1 MATFKAVVRNPRK
14 DGLYQV
20 YIRILHNTKPGYI
33 NTDKYITKKSLGKND
48 EIEDAFVIKYCGGL
62 IVDYVDRLNKVD
74 CSRWSVKQV
83 KEYLL
88 NGDSDICFSD
98 YARQHIDRMIDNG
111 QVRNAK
117 NYKLALQHLERFAGT
132 TKVMFGAL
140 TSTEI
145 NKWIL
150 TLEGTRRAKEMYP
163 VCIRQIFRAAVNEYN
178 DYDNN
183 MIRIKTNPWQK
194 VKIPSAD
201 RAEKIAIS
209 AEDCRS
215 FFSAPLPC
223 SKLIDPL
230 SELGRDVAKMVL
242 CLAGMNTIDL
252 YGLQKTDYHDGIICY
267 KRAKTR
273 RARTDDAY
281 IEMRVEPFIIP
292 LLEKYIADEDDPY
305 LLNFHNRFSTADSFN
320 ANVNIG
326 IKQVCKSMG
335 LDKEDYYCVYTFR
348 HTWGTIAQNDCDA
361 SIAEVAFAMNH
372 SSGHTITR
380 GYIKINFAPA
390 WELNSKVIDF
400 IFFSTKKS
408 RLGSNNNSTN
418 GQQGADSLF
427 RLSPKMMVYARAYF
441 RGEVLA
447 EVSDI
452 GFSNIDE
459 VISHLA
465 SKLPST
471 LPDRCA
477 VQFRIKNIDTD
488 REMVYERTKGKGF

>member
-20 YIRILHNTKPGYI
+20 YIRVLHNTKPGYI
-33 NTDKYITKKSLGKND
+33 NTNKFITRKGIGKND
-48 EIEDAFVIKYCGGL
+48 EIEDAFVLKYCGNL
-62 IVDYVDRLNKVD
+62 IVDFVDRLNKVD
-74 CSRWSVKQV
+74 YTRWSVKQV
-83 KEYLL
+83 KDYLL

-98 YARQHIDRMIDNG
+98 YARRHIDRLIDNG

-117 NYKLALQHLERFAGT
+117 NYKLALQHLERYAGT
-132 TKVMFGAL
+132 TQIMFGDLNSAM
-140 TSTEI
+140 I
-145 NKWIL
+145 NKWLL

-163 VCIRQIFRAAVNEYN
+163 ICLRQVFRAAINEYN

-183 MIRIKTNPWQK
+183 VIKIKSNPWPK
-194 VKIPSAD
+194 VRIPSAD

-209 AEDCRS
+209 AEDCRR
-215 FFSAPLPC
+215 FFSAPLPS
-223 SKLIDPL
+223 SKLVDPL
-230 SELGRDVAKMVL
+230 AELGRDVAKMVL
-242 CLAGMNTIDL
+242 CLAGINTIDL
-252 YGLQKTDYHDGIICY
+252 YGLQKTDYHDGVICY

-273 RARTDDAY
+273 KARTDDAY
-281 IEMRVEPFIIP
+281 IEMRVEPFIAP
-292 LLEKYIADEDDPY
+292 LFEKYRADDNDPY
-305 LLNFHNRFSTADSFN
+305 LLNFHNRFSSADSFN
-320 ANVNIG
+320 ANVNTG
-326 IKQVCKSMG
+326 IKQICKCME

-348 HTWGTIAQNDCDA
+348 HTWGTVAQNDCEA
-361 SIAEVAFAMNH
+361 TIAEVAFAMNH

-390 WELNSKVIDF
+390 WELNAKVIDF

-408 RLGSNNNSTN
+408 KLGNSTTSTD
-418 GQQGADSLF
+418 GQHGESLF
-427 RLSPKMMVYARAYF
+427 RLSPKMMIYARAYF

-465 SKLPST
+465 AKLPAT

-477 VQFRIKNIDTD
+477 VQFRIKNLDTD